1 MYTQHLSNFTNPKFQ
16 TFTSYFYKVR
26 IRASEE
32 ITAIFGPEVTFHSM
46 DDNAITIAK
55 KQNPLLMHMEY
66 HVSLPDHDFVVGSK
80 HKLIQSIIGDISH

>member
-1 MYTQHLSNFTNPKFQ
+1 
-16 TFTSYFYKVR
+16 
-26 IRASEE
+26 
-32 ITAIFGPEVTFHSM
+32 M
-46 DDNAITIAK
+46 DDNAITVAK